1 MGVVFTSN
9 LDYPRTNAW
18 LRRIQHPKFA
28 SILNKYGSAG
38 VQALSAAT
46 PKSTGVTANAWSYE
60 VKTSSSSAEI
70 SFSNS
75 NTNSGVNIAIILQYG
90 HGTRNGGYVSG
101 RDYINPAIKPLF
113 DKMAEDV
120 WKEVTRV

>member
-18 LRRIQHPKFA
+18 LRRIRHPKF
-28 SILNKYGSAG
+28 SRILNKYGAEG

-46 PKSTGVTANAWSYE
+46 SKRTGATSNAWSYGLK
-60 VKTSSSSAEI
+60 VSSSSSEI
-70 SFSNS
+70 FFSNS

-90 HGTRNGGYVSG
+90 HGTKNGGYVSG
-101 RDYINPAIKPLF
+101 RDYINPEIKPLF